1 MIPKKNVFVFLIIL
15 YFSLMISFYYGED
28 SLGASLDDYEGLLYL
43 TDKFKNNF
51 LYNLLNYNDLGHR
64 QSPFFY
70 ILNSII
76 FNFGEIG
83 RRIFF
88 LHICLLIPIYFYKCL
103 KIKFKK
109 ISKDYLKL
117 FASIILLFPTVRSYA
132 IWPDPHLLGVLFFII
147 SIFYYLK
154 FKESIKP
161 FQNALLNTFF
171 LSLAAYASPNF
182 GIFVIFFFLE
192 FLKKFNFSKKIFLIS
207 LLNIILALPFFIYIF
222 YLNVNFIFNN
232 SSWDIGENFYSLN
245 NISNKIIIIISLF
258 LFYLFP
264 LILTEL
270 TKFKFKYK
278 KLSINFY
285 LSIIVYISII
295 FFFDFDISYKLTN
308 SGGGFF
314 YNLSNYLLQNNFLL
328 FFLCFFVYLY
338 LLKIFIFDKSN
349 LILFLCLILSNP
361 QVTLWQANFSPT
373 IFFLILLLFTSVINE
388 KYLDFKTL
396 IISYSYFFIYLIS
409 NIIFRNI
416 LI

>member
-1 MIPKKNVFVFLIIL
+1 MILKKNIFIFLIIL
-15 YFSLMISFYYGED
+15 YFSLIVGFYYGED
-28 SLGASLDDYEGLLYL
+28 SLGASLSDYLGLLYL
-43 TDKFKNNF
+43 TDNFKNNF
-51 LYNLLNYNDLGHR
+51 IYNLLNYDDLGHR

-88 LHICLLIPIYFYKCL
+88 FHIFLLIPIYFYKCL
-103 KIKFKK
+103 KIKFKN

-147 SIFYYLK
+147 STFYYLK
-154 FKESIKP
+154 FKTNIKP
-161 FQNALLNTFF
+161 FRNALLNTFF

-182 GIFVIFFFLE
+182 GVFVIFFFFE
-192 FLKKFNFSKKIFLIS
+192 FLKKFSFSKKIYTIFI
-207 LLNIILALPFFIYIF
+207 LNIILAFPFFFYIF

-232 SSWDIGENFYSLN
+232 TGWDIGKNFYSLN

-264 LILTEL
+264 LILT
-270 TKFKFKYK
+270 KFRKFNFQLK

-285 LSIIVYISII
+285 FSAMVYIFII
-295 FFFDFDISYKLTN
+295 FFFNFEESYKLTY

-314 YNLSNYLLQNNFLL
+314 YNLSYFLFQNNFLL
-328 FFLCFFVYLY
+328 FFLSFFAYLY
-338 LLKIFIFDKSN
+338 LLKIFKFDKSN
-349 LILFLCLILSNP
+349 FILFLCLILSNP

-373 IFFLILLLFTSVINE
+373 IFFLILLLFRGVINE
-388 KYLDFKTL
+388 KYLNLKTL
-396 IISYSYFFIYLIS
+396 IISYSYFFLYLVF
-409 NIIFRNI
+409 NIVIRNV

>member
-1 MIPKKNVFVFLIIL
+1 MILKKNIFIFLIIL
-15 YFSLMISFYYGED
+15 YFSLIAGFYYGED
-28 SLGASLDDYEGLLYL
+28 SLGASISDYMGLLYL
-43 TDKFKNNF
+43 ADNFKNNF
-51 LYNLLNYNDLGHR
+51 LYNLLNYDDLGHR

-88 LHICLLIPIYFYKCL
+88 FHIFLLIPIYFYKCL
-103 KIKFKK
+103 KIKFKN

-147 SIFYYLK
+147 STFYYLK
-154 FKESIKP
+154 FKTNVKP
-161 FQNALLNTFF
+161 FKNALLNTFF
-171 LSLAAYASPNF
+171 LSLAAYSSPTF
-182 GIFVIFFFLE
+182 GVFVIFFFLE
-192 FLKKFNFSKKIFLIS
+192 FLKKFNFSKKIYTIFIS
-207 LLNIILALPFFIYIF
+207 NIILAFPFFFYIF
-222 YLNVNFIFNN
+222 YLNVNFIFN
-232 SSWDIGENFYSLN
+232 SSGWDIGKNFYSLN

-264 LILTEL
+264 LILTKL
-270 TKFKFKYK
+270 RKFKLK

-285 LSIIVYISII
+285 FSTMIFIFII
-295 FFFDFDISYKLTN
+295 FFFNFEESYKLTN

-314 YNLSNYLLQNNFLL
+314 YNLSNFFFQNNFLL
-328 FFLCFFVYLY
+328 FFLSFFSYLY
-338 LLKIFIFDKSN
+338 LLKIFKFDKSN
-349 LILFLCLILSNP
+349 FILFLCLIISNP

-373 IFFLILLLFTSVINE
+373 IFIMIFLLFNGVIDKKN
-388 KYLDFKTL
+388 LNLKTL
-396 IISYSYFFIYLIS
+396 IISYSYFFLYLVF
-409 NIIFRNI
+409 NIVIRNV

>member
-1 MIPKKNVFVFLIIL
+1 MILKKNIFIFLIIL
-15 YFSLMISFYYGED
+15 YFSLIAGFYYGED
-28 SLGASLDDYEGLLYL
+28 SLGASISDYNGLLYL
-43 TDKFKNNF
+43 ADNFKNNF
-51 LYNLLNYNDLGHR
+51 LYNLLNYDDLGHR

-88 LHICLLIPIYFYKCL
+88 FHIFLLIPIYFYKCL
-103 KIKFKK
+103 KIKFKN

-147 SIFYYLK
+147 STFYYLK
-154 FKESIKP
+154 FKTNIKP
-161 FQNALLNTFF
+161 FKNALLNTFF
-171 LSLAAYASPNF
+171 LSLAAYSSPTF
-182 GIFVIFFFLE
+182 GVFVIFFFLE
-192 FLKKFNFSKKIFLIS
+192 FLKKFNFSKKIYTIFIS
-207 LLNIILALPFFIYIF
+207 NIILAFPFFFYIF

-232 SSWDIGENFYSLN
+232 SGWDIGKNFYSLN

-264 LILTEL
+264 LILTKL
-270 TKFKFKYK
+270 RKFKLK

-285 LSIIVYISII
+285 FSTMIFIFII
-295 FFFDFDISYKLTN
+295 FFFNFEESYKLTN

-314 YNLSNYLLQNNFLL
+314 YNLSYFFFQNNFLL
-328 FFLCFFVYLY
+328 FFLCFFSYLY
-338 LLKIFIFDKSN
+338 LLKIFKFDKSN
-349 LILFLCLILSNP
+349 FILFLCLIISNP

-373 IFFLILLLFTSVINE
+373 IFIMIFLLFNGVIDKKN
-388 KYLDFKTL
+388 LNLKTL
-396 IISYSYFFIYLIS
+396 IISYSYFFLYLVF
-409 NIIFRNI
+409 NIVIRNV

>member
-1 MIPKKNVFVFLIIL
+1 MIPKKNIFFFLIIL
-15 YFSLMISFYYGED
+15 YFSLIAGFYYGED
-28 SLGASLDDYEGLLYL
+28 SLGASTSDYMGLLYL
-43 TDKFKNNF
+43 ADNFKNNF
-51 LYNLLNYNDLGHR
+51 LYSLLNYDDLGHR

-88 LHICLLIPIYFYKCL
+88 FHIFLLIPIYFYKCL
-103 KIKFKK
+103 KIKFKN

-147 SIFYYLK
+147 STFYYLK
-154 FKESIKP
+154 FKTNIKP
-161 FQNALLNTFF
+161 FKNALLNTFF
-171 LSLAAYASPNF
+171 LSLAAYSSPTF
-182 GIFVIFFFLE
+182 GVFVIFFFLE
-192 FLKKFNFSKKIFLIS
+192 FLKKFNFSKKIYTIFIS
-207 LLNIILALPFFIYIF
+207 NIILAFPFFFYIF

-232 SSWDIGENFYSLN
+232 SGWDIGKNFYSLN

-264 LILTEL
+264 LILTKL
-270 TKFKFKYK
+270 RKFKLK

-285 LSIIVYISII
+285 FSVMFFIFII
-295 FFFDFDISYKLTN
+295 FFFNFEESYKLTN

-314 YNLSNYLLQNNFLL
+314 YNLSYFFFQNNFLL
-328 FFLCFFVYLY
+328 FFLSFFSYLY
-338 LLKIFIFDKSN
+338 LLKIFKFDKSN
-349 LILFLCLILSNP
+349 LILFLCLIISNP

-373 IFFLILLLFTSVINE
+373 IFIMIFLLFNGIIDKTN
-388 KYLDFKTL
+388 LNLKTL
-396 IISYSYFFIYLIS
+396 IISYSYFFLYLVF
-409 NIIFRNI
+409 NIVIRNV

>member
-1 MIPKKNVFVFLIIL
+1 MILKKNIFIFLIIL
-15 YFSLMISFYYGED
+15 YFSLIVGFYYGED
-28 SLGASLDDYEGLLYL
+28 SLGASLSDYLGLLYL
-43 TDKFKNNF
+43 TDNFKNNF
-51 LYNLLNYNDLGHR
+51 LYNLLNYDDLGHR

-88 LHICLLIPIYFYKCL
+88 FHIFLLIPIYFYKCL
-103 KIKFKK
+103 KIKFKN

-147 SIFYYLK
+147 STFYYLK
-154 FKESIKP
+154 FKTNIKP
-161 FQNALLNTFF
+161 FRNALLNTFF
-171 LSLAAYASPNF
+171 LSLAAYSSPTF
-182 GIFVIFFFLE
+182 GVFVIFFFLE
-192 FLKKFNFSKKIFLIS
+192 FLKKFNFSKKIYTIFM
-207 LLNIILALPFFIYIF
+207 LNIILAFPFFFYIF

-232 SSWDIGENFYSLN
+232 SGWDIGKNFYSLN

-264 LILTEL
+264 LILT
-270 TKFKFKYK
+270 KFRKFNFKLK
-278 KLSINFY
+278 KLSISFY
-285 LSIIVYISII
+285 FSAMVYIFII
-295 FFFDFDISYKLTN
+295 FFFNFEESYKLTN

-314 YNLSNYLLQNNFLL
+314 YNFSYFLFQNNFLL
-328 FFLCFFVYLY
+328 FFLSFFAYLY
-338 LLKIFIFDKSN
+338 LLKIFKFDKSN
-349 LILFLCLILSNP
+349 FILFLCLILSNP

-373 IFFLILLLFTSVINE
+373 IFFLILLLFKGVIDE
-388 KYLDFKTL
+388 KYLNLKTL
-396 IISYSYFFIYLIS
+396 IISYSYFFLYLVF
-409 NIIFRNI
+409 NIVIRNV

>member
-1 MIPKKNVFVFLIIL
+1 MILKKNIFIFLIIL
-15 YFSLMISFYYGED
+15 YFSLIVGFYYGED
-28 SLGASLDDYEGLLYL
+28 SLGASLNDYLGLLYL
-43 TDKFKNNF
+43 TDNFKNNF
-51 LYNLLNYNDLGHR
+51 LYNLLNYDDLGHR

-88 LHICLLIPIYFYKCL
+88 FHIFLLIPIYFYKCL
-103 KIKFKK
+103 KIKFKN

-147 SIFYYLK
+147 STFYYLK
-154 FKESIKP
+154 FKTNIKP
-161 FQNALLNTFF
+161 FKNALLNTFW
-171 LSLAAYASPNF
+171 LSLAAYASPTF
-182 GIFVIFFFLE
+182 GVFVIFFFFE
-192 FLKKFNFSKKIFLIS
+192 FLKKFNFSKKIYTIFI
-207 LLNIILALPFFIYIF
+207 LNIILAFPFFFYIF

-232 SSWDIGENFYSLN
+232 SGWDIGKNFYSLN

-264 LILTEL
+264 LILT
-270 TKFKFKYK
+270 KFRKFNFKLK
-278 KLSINFY
+278 KLSISFY
-285 LSIIVYISII
+285 FSAMVYIFII
-295 FFFDFDISYKLTN
+295 FFFNFEESYKLTN

-314 YNLSNYLLQNNFLL
+314 YNFSYFLFQNNFLL
-328 FFLCFFVYLY
+328 FFLSFFAYLY
-338 LLKIFIFDKSN
+338 LLKIFKFDKSN
-349 LILFLCLILSNP
+349 FILFLCLILSNP

-373 IFFLILLLFTSVINE
+373 IFFLILLLFKGVIDE
-388 KYLDFKTL
+388 KYLNLKTL
-396 IISYSYFFIYLIS
+396 IISYSYFFLYLVF
-409 NIIFRNI
+409 NIVIRNI

>member
-1 MIPKKNVFVFLIIL
+1 MILKKNIFIFLIIL
-15 YFSLMISFYYGED
+15 YFSLIAGFYYGED
-28 SLGASLDDYEGLLYL
+28 SLGASISDYNGLLYL
-43 TDKFKNNF
+43 ADNFKNNF
-51 LYNLLNYNDLGHR
+51 LYNLLNYDDLGHR

-88 LHICLLIPIYFYKCL
+88 FHIFLLIPIYFYKCL
-103 KIKFKK
+103 KIKFKN

-147 SIFYYLK
+147 STFYYLK
-154 FKESIKP
+154 FKTNIKP
-161 FQNALLNTFF
+161 FKNALLNTFF
-171 LSLAAYASPNF
+171 LSLAAYSSPTF
-182 GIFVIFFFLE
+182 GVFVIFFFLE
-192 FLKKFNFSKKIFLIS
+192 FLKKFNFSKKIYTIFM
-207 LLNIILALPFFIYIF
+207 LNIILAFPFFFYIF

-232 SSWDIGENFYSLN
+232 SGWDIGKNFYSLN

-264 LILTEL
+264 LILTKL
-270 TKFKFKYK
+270 RKFKLK

-285 LSIIVYISII
+285 FSTMIFIFII
-295 FFFDFDISYKLTN
+295 FFFNFEESYKLTN

-314 YNLSNYLLQNNFLL
+314 YNLSYFFFQNNFLL
-328 FFLCFFVYLY
+328 FFLCFFSYLY
-338 LLKIFIFDKSN
+338 LLKIFKFDKSN
-349 LILFLCLILSNP
+349 LILFLCLIISNP

-373 IFFLILLLFTSVINE
+373 IFIMIFLLFNGIIDKTN
-388 KYLDFKTL
+388 LNLKTL
-396 IISYSYFFIYLIS
+396 IISYSYFFLYLVF
-409 NIIFRNI
+409 NIVIRNV

>member
-1 MIPKKNVFVFLIIL
+1 MILKKNIFIFLIIL
-15 YFSLMISFYYGED
+15 YFSLIVGFYYGED
-28 SLGASLDDYEGLLYL
+28 SLGASLNDYLGLLYL
-43 TDKFKNNF
+43 TDNFKNNF
-51 LYNLLNYNDLGHR
+51 LYNLLNYDDLGHR

-88 LHICLLIPIYFYKCL
+88 FHIFLLIPIYFYKCL
-103 KIKFKK
+103 KIKFKN

-147 SIFYYLK
+147 STFYYLK
-154 FKESIKP
+154 FKTNIKP
-161 FQNALLNTFF
+161 FRNALLNTFF

-182 GIFVIFFFLE
+182 GVFVIFFFFE
-192 FLKKFNFSKKIFLIS
+192 FLKKFNFSKKIYTIFI
-207 LLNIILALPFFIYIF
+207 LNIILAFPFFFYIF

-232 SSWDIGENFYSLN
+232 TGWDIGKNFYSLN

-264 LILTEL
+264 LILT
-270 TKFKFKYK
+270 KFRKFNFQLK

-285 LSIIVYISII
+285 FSAMVYIFII
-295 FFFDFDISYKLTN
+295 FFFNFEESYKLTN

-314 YNLSNYLLQNNFLL
+314 YNFSYFLFQNNFLL
-328 FFLCFFVYLY
+328 FFLSFFAYLY
-338 LLKIFIFDKSN
+338 LLKIFKFDKSN
-349 LILFLCLILSNP
+349 FILFLCLILSNP

-373 IFFLILLLFTSVINE
+373 IFFLILLLFKGVIDE
-388 KYLDFKTL
+388 KYLNLKTL
-396 IISYSYFFIYLIS
+396 IISYSYFFLYLVF
-409 NIIFRNI
+409 NIVIRNV

>member
-1 MIPKKNVFVFLIIL
+1 MILKKNIFIFLIIL
-15 YFSLMISFYYGED
+15 YFSLIVGFYYGED
-28 SLGASLDDYEGLLYL
+28 SLGASLSDYLGLLYL
-43 TDKFKNNF
+43 TDNFKNNF
-51 LYNLLNYNDLGHR
+51 IYNLLNYDDLGHR

-88 LHICLLIPIYFYKCL
+88 FHIFLLIPIYFYKCL
-103 KIKFKK
+103 KIKFKN

-147 SIFYYLK
+147 STFYYLK
-154 FKESIKP
+154 FKTNIKP
-161 FQNALLNTFF
+161 FRNALLNTFF

-182 GIFVIFFFLE
+182 GVFVIFFFFE
-192 FLKKFNFSKKIFLIS
+192 FLKKFNFSKKIYTIFI
-207 LLNIILALPFFIYIF
+207 LNIILAFPFFFYIF

-232 SSWDIGENFYSLN
+232 TGWDIGKNFYSLN

-264 LILTEL
+264 LILT
-270 TKFKFKYK
+270 KFRKFNFQLK

-285 LSIIVYISII
+285 FSAMVYIFII
-295 FFFDFDISYKLTN
+295 FFFNFEESYKLTN

-314 YNLSNYLLQNNFLL
+314 YNFSYFLFQNNFLL
-328 FFLCFFVYLY
+328 FFLSFFAYLY
-338 LLKIFIFDKSN
+338 LLKIFKFDKSN
-349 LILFLCLILSNP
+349 FILFLCLILSNP

-373 IFFLILLLFTSVINE
+373 IFFLILLLFRGVINE
-388 KYLDFKTL
+388 KYLNLKTL
-396 IISYSYFFIYLIS
+396 IISYSYFFLYLVF
-409 NIIFRNI
+409 NIVIRNV

>member
-1 MIPKKNVFVFLIIL
+1 MILKKNIFIFLIIL
-15 YFSLMISFYYGED
+15 YFSLIVGFYYGED
-28 SLGASLDDYEGLLYL
+28 SLGASLSDYLGLLYL
-43 TDKFKNNF
+43 TDNFKNNF
-51 LYNLLNYNDLGHR
+51 LYNLLNYDDLGHR

-88 LHICLLIPIYFYKCL
+88 FHIFLLIPIYFYKCL
-103 KIKFKK
+103 KIKFKN

-147 SIFYYLK
+147 STFYYLK
-154 FKESIKP
+154 FKTNIKP
-161 FQNALLNTFF
+161 FRNSLLNTFF
-171 LSLAAYASPNF
+171 LSVAAYSSPTF
-182 GIFVIFFFLE
+182 GVFVIFFFLE
-192 FLKKFNFSKKIFLIS
+192 FLKKFNFSKKIYTIFM
-207 LLNIILALPFFIYIF
+207 LNIILAFPFFFYIF

-232 SSWDIGENFYSLN
+232 SGWDIGKNFYSLN

-264 LILTEL
+264 LILT
-270 TKFKFKYK
+270 KFRKFNFQLK

-285 LSIIVYISII
+285 FSAMVYIFII
-295 FFFDFDISYKLTN
+295 FFFNFEESYKLTY

-314 YNLSNYLLQNNFLL
+314 YNLSYFLFQNNFLL
-328 FFLCFFVYLY
+328 FFLSFFAYLY
-338 LLKIFIFDKSN
+338 LLKIFKFDKSN
-349 LILFLCLILSNP
+349 FILFLCLILSNP

-373 IFFLILLLFTSVINE
+373 IFFLILLLFKGVIDE
-388 KYLDFKTL
+388 KYLNLKTL
-396 IISYSYFFIYLIS
+396 IISYSYFFLYLVF
-409 NIIFRNI
+409 NIVIRNV

>member
-1 MIPKKNVFVFLIIL
+1 MILKKNIFIFLIIL
-15 YFSLMISFYYGED
+15 YFSLIVGFYYGED
-28 SLGASLDDYEGLLYL
+28 SLGASLSDYLGLLYL
-43 TDKFKNNF
+43 TDNFKNNF
-51 LYNLLNYNDLGHR
+51 LYNLLNYDDLGHR

-88 LHICLLIPIYFYKCL
+88 FHIFLLIPIYFYKCL
-103 KIKFKK
+103 KIKFKN

-147 SIFYYLK
+147 STFYYLK
-154 FKESIKP
+154 FKTNIKP
-161 FQNALLNTFF
+161 FRNALLNTFF

-182 GIFVIFFFLE
+182 GVFVIFFFFE
-192 FLKKFNFSKKIFLIS
+192 FLKKFNFSKKIYTIFI
-207 LLNIILALPFFIYIF
+207 LNIILAFPFFFYIF

-232 SSWDIGENFYSLN
+232 SGWDIGKNFYSLN

-264 LILTEL
+264 LILT
-270 TKFKFKYK
+270 KFRKFNFQLK

-285 LSIIVYISII
+285 FSAMVYIFII
-295 FFFDFDISYKLTN
+295 FFFNFEESYKLTN

-314 YNLSNYLLQNNFLL
+314 YNFSYFLFQNNFLL
-328 FFLCFFVYLY
+328 FFLSFFAYLY
-338 LLKIFIFDKSN
+338 LLKIFKFDKSN
-349 LILFLCLILSNP
+349 FILFLCLILSNP

-373 IFFLILLLFTSVINE
+373 IFFLILLLFRGVINE
-388 KYLDFKTL
+388 KYLNLKTL
-396 IISYSYFFIYLIS
+396 IISYSYFFLYLVF
-409 NIIFRNI
+409 NIVIRNV